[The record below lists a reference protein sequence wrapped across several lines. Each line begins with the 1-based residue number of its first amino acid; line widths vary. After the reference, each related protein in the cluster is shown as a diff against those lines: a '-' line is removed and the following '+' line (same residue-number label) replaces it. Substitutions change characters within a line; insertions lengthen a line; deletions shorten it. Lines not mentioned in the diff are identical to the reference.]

1 MSWRRSRRRQR
12 LQDGLGIALLA
23 LTLCIL
29 LGGVGL
35 GYAMRAPALD
45 PENLCRLNVAP
56 AGATLVLVE
65 TTDALAPRHRRR
77 LRGVV
82 EEEAR
87 RLPVG
92 GRMLVLGVKPNAP
105 RELKV
110 LFSRCNPGDA
120 AAANPLFVNTA
131 RAQARW
137 EEHFLSPLTAA
148 ASKAA
153 AGRKAAKASP
163 IVEAVRSAALEPDF
177 AAIRR
182 SRRLVLVS
190 DLLEHDPE
198 HGFSAYADGASLARW
213 SAAEGGIEPPD
224 LSGIAVRVVALDRA
238 DQAQRQIAVRDALWT
253 PLFDAANVSD
263 LQYEGL

>member
-1 MSWRRSRRRQR
+1 MGRGQRRRRQR
-12 LQDGLGIALLA
+12 LQDGLGVVLLGC
-23 LTLCIL
+23 TLCLL

-35 GYAMRAPALD
+35 GYAMRPPALD
-45 PENLCRLNVAP
+45 PETLCRRNAAP
-56 AGATLVLVE
+56 AAATLVLVE

-105 RELKV
+105 RELKM
-110 LFSRCNPGDA
+110 LFSRCNPGDG
-120 AAANPLFVNTA
+120 AAANPLFANTA
-131 RAQARW
+131 KAQARW
-137 EEHFLSPLTAA
+137 EEAFLTPLAA
-148 ASKAA
+148 AAGRAA

-163 IVEAVRSAALEPDF
+163 IVDAVRAAALEPDF
-177 AAIRR
+177 AAIKR

-198 HGFSAYADGASLARW
+198 RGFSAYGEDVSLAHWSEADGGL
-213 SAAEGGIEPPD
+213 EPPD

-238 DQAQRQIAVRDALWT
+238 DQAQRQIAVRDGLWT
-253 PLFDAANVSD
+253 PWFDAANVAA
-263 LQYEGL
+263 LEYEGL